1 MKNRFVKNPISFNP
15 GSVCA
20 QRGAVLFV
28 ALIFL
33 VLLTLLALTAT
44 STSILQEKM
53 TGGMRNRQLG
63 LMGSESGLRGGEA
76 FLFNLSFNAAT
87 GQPLPPC
94 ATAVV
99 YAPGTNCVYRP
110 TPHTGVLNAGV
121 QKFRT
126 QQTWINTAPAGAP
139 AYVQT
144 LTGLTGSVETASLAA
159 QPLLS
164 IEDLGADT
172 PPGAGGQSGIIDPE
186 RQGGPGTAW
195 LYRITSRSQ
204 GGSEAV
210 VSAAE
215 SVFAAANL
223 TNTGIEPPPLP

>member
-1 MKNRFVKNPISFNP
+1 
-15 GSVCA
+15 
-20 QRGAVLFV
+20 LFV

-63 LMGSESGLRGGEA
+63 LMGTESGLRGGEA
-76 FLFNLSFNAAT
+76 YLWNLSFNAAA

-94 ATAVV
+94 AIGVTYAV
-99 YAPGTNCVYRP
+99 GRTCVHRP
-110 TPHTGVLNAGV
+110 APHTGAIDTTV
-121 QKFRT
+121 QDFRT
-126 QQTWINTAPAGAP
+126 KQTWIAASPAGAP
-139 AYVQT
+139 VYAQT
-144 LTGLTGSVETASLAA
+144 LTGLAAPLDTASLAA

-164 IEDLGADT
+164 LEDLGADV

-210 VSAAE
+210 VDAAE
-215 SVFAAANL
+215 SVFSSANL
-223 TNTGIEPPPLP
+223 TNTGTEP

>member
-1 MKNRFVKNPISFNP
+1 MSFSP
-15 GSVCA
+15 RTLGA

-33 VLLTLLALTAT
+33 ILLTLLALTAT

-76 FLFNLSFNAAT
+76 FLWNLSFNAAT

-94 ATAVV
+94 ATGVT
-99 YAPGTNCVYRP
+99 YAAGSNCVYRP
-110 TPHTGVLNAGV
+110 GPHTGAIDASV
-121 QKFRT
+121 QDFRT
-126 QQTWINTAPAGAP
+126 KQTWITGAPAGAP
-139 AYVQT
+139 VYART
-144 LTGLTGSVETASLAA
+144 LTGLAAPFDTASLAA

-164 IEDLGADT
+164 IEDLGADV
-172 PPGAGGQSGIIDPE
+172 PPGSGGQSGIIDPE
-186 RQGGPGTAW
+186 RQGGPGTGW

-204 GGSEAV
+204 GGSQAV
-210 VSAAE
+210 VDAAE
-215 SVFAAANL
+215 SVFSSANL
-223 TNTGIEPPPLP
+223 TNTGTEPQPTP